1 MYNSQESRLPF
12 LDSKLVEYVCSLPT
26 KYKINIFERKKIL
39 RQIIKSSLPKSL
51 LKKKKSGF
59 NTPIG
64 LWLINNKKF
73 KDMAHDLLST
83 YFMKN
88 LFNYDELINIWD
100 SHQNMKIDQT
110 YKIFNLISL
119 SQWVINNNL
128 DNKLW
133 FRLFCLVIMKKN
145 QLRAMYQK

>member
-1 MYNSQESRLPF
+1 M
-12 LDSKLVEYVCSLPT
+12 K
-26 KYKINIFERKKIL
+26 
-39 RQIIKSSLPKSL
+39 QIIKSYLPKSL

-64 LWLINNKKF
+64 LWFINNKQF
-73 KDMAHDLLST
+73 KEMSHDLLST
-83 YFMKN
+83 HFMKS
-88 LFNYDELINIWD
+88 LFNYNELIYIWD

-128 DNKLW
+128 DNKL
-133 FRLFCLVIMKKN
+133 
-145 QLRAMYQK
+145 

>member
-1 MYNSQESRLPF
+1 
-12 LDSKLVEYVCSLPT
+12 
-26 KYKINIFERKKIL
+26 
-39 RQIIKSSLPKSL
+39 
-51 LKKKKSGF
+51 
-59 NTPIG
+59 
-64 LWLINNKKF
+64 
-73 KDMAHDLLST
+73 MAHDLLST

-128 DNKLW
+128 DNKL
-133 FRLFCLVIMKKN
+133 
-145 QLRAMYQK
+145 